1 MAALK
6 LRDRDAIVTGEG
18 LIFRVFGYTHPR
30 DAYICDIEYAPATI
44 FKSDDPRAFRNGGKS
59 VFYKFY
65 KDEGWEFL
73 KAKYPRYLLF
83 HEMLQ
88 SKVIGVTQDKV
99 AMVRKPDDE
108 LRKAVVSKPKDAL
121 AATMQNCL
129 KLVTERSGLS
139 SNDFGVFGSM
149 LHGFHHPEFS
159 DIDLVIY
166 GRRRFAKLC
175 EILQELYSADSSFR
189 SEFETDQAIRG
200 KCWLFQNLSPKEY
213 VWHQRRKMIYALFT
227 YEKAS
232 RVVKTEFEPVK
243 DWKEI
248 SNEYD
253 PSTRILR
260 NGWVSMTAR
269 VTGDDDAPFIPSVYG
284 IEPLEVSEGIREALQ
299 AKRIV
304 SYLEEFRI
312 QAFKDEVVRVE
323 GNLEEVVTSDGSFF
337 QIVLTYC
344 PRYYEQVLKSIS
356 CSNVF

>member
-1 MAALK
+1 MAALR
-6 LRDRDAIVTGEG
+6 LRDRDTIITGEG
-18 LIFRVFGYTHPR
+18 LIFRVFGYAHPR
-30 DAYICDIEYAPATI
+30 DAYICDIEYAPTTI
-44 FKSDDPRAFRNGGKS
+44 FKSDDRRAFRSAGKS

-65 KDEGWEFL
+65 RDEGWEFL
-73 KAKYPRYLLF
+73 KAKYPQYLLF

-108 LRKAVVSKPKDAL
+108 LRKTVVSKPKDAL

-129 KLVTERSGLS
+129 KLVAERSGLS
-139 SNDFGVFGSM
+139 TSDFGVFGSM

-166 GRRRFAKLC
+166 GREQFARLY
-175 EILQELYSADSSFR
+175 EALQELYPTDSSFHN
-189 SEFETDQAIRG
+189 EFETDQAIHG

-213 VWHQRRKMIYALFT
+213 VWHQRRKMIYALLSN
-227 YEKAS
+227 EKGS

-243 DWKEI
+243 NWKEI

-253 PSTRILR
+253 SSTRILR
-260 NGWVSMTAR
+260 KGWVNMTAR
-269 VTGDDDAPFIPSVYG
+269 ITGDDDAPFIPSVYG
-284 IEPLEVSEGIREALQ
+284 IEPLEISEGAREALQ
-299 AKRIV
+299 AKRII

-323 GNLEEVVTSDGSFF
+323 GNLEKVVTPNGSFF
-337 QIVLTYC
+337 QIALTYC
-344 PRYYEQVLKSIS
+344 PKYYEQVLKSIS
-356 CSNVF
+356 CS